1 MYFTFPCPR
10 CQKNL
15 KVREELEGRQ
25 CRCPFCGGSITI
37 SMPSAEP
44 AAEEERSVEQSVG
57 REQSVPAPP
66 PLPSGRLAVQPVVSG
81 AAPSVAV
88 ERTDVG
94 LARGGLLGL
103 LLSALFL
110 AAMYPLRAFY
120 AGQLFFDRGWVPF
133 AEVLC
138 FGWAVAILAQKWRM
152 LKRQRAAM
160 LIDLLPEELSR
171 DITVENLHKF
181 ERHIRG
187 LPREAVGSILVSR
200 VLRGLEHFRVRRSAP
215 EVATILASQSE
226 IDADSVDSSFTLLH
240 VFIWAIP
247 ILGFLGTVIG
257 ISGAVG
263 QFSATLQSASD
274 IGALKESLNG
284 ITAGLGVAF
293 DTTLVA
299 LAMSI
304 LIMFPTSSL
313 QKAEGDLLAWV
324 DEYCNENFLKRL
336 NDGRE
341 GGADRGALSGP
352 GDLQRAIDHAL
363 APHHAELRAWTAR
376 LEAIGKTLT
385 DQVAEGWRE
394 INAQLEQRQQQQ
406 AGQALG
412 IGNLLAASEEQFRAL
427 AGEAQA
433 LRSRAAAAVA
443 ESGDVL
449 GRHFAGVAEGL
460 RGLNSV
466 LEKLGEQQVVV
477 QVQAPRRRW
486 RLFRW
491 WSGGGSDGR

>member
-37 SMPSAEP
+37 RMP
-44 AAEEERSVEQSVG
+44 AAEAAPEDEGPPGHLPGPERSA
-57 REQSVPAPP
+57 PTPP
-66 PLPSGRLAVQPVVSG
+66 PLPGEIRAQGPVPSGL
-81 AAPSVAV
+81 APSAKV

-94 LARGGLLGL
+94 FRRGALVGLV
-103 LLSALFL
+103 LSAVFL
-110 AAMYPLRAFY
+110 ALMYPLRGFY

-138 FGWAVAILAQKWRM
+138 CGWAVAILIEKWRM

-160 LIDLLPEELSR
+160 LIDLLPEELGR
-171 DITVENLHKF
+171 DIAVEGLHKF
-181 ERHIRG
+181 EQHIRS

-200 VLRGLEHFRVRRSAP
+200 VLRGLEHFRVRRSAS
-215 EVATILASQSE
+215 EVASILESQSG
-226 IDADSVDSSFTLLH
+226 IDSDSVDSSFTLLH

-257 ISGAVG
+257 ISQAVG

-299 LAMSI
+299 LTMSI

-341 GGADRGALSGP
+341 AGPARGAVVTP
-352 GDLQRAIDHAL
+352 GELQRAIDQAM
-363 APHHAELRAWTAR
+363 APHHAELRAWAVR
-376 LEAIGKTLT
+376 LEAIGGTIT
-385 DQVAEGWRE
+385 EQVAEAWRG
-394 INAQLEQRQQQQ
+394 INAQLEARQGQQ

-412 IGNLLAASEEQFRAL
+412 IGNLLAASQEQFSAL
-427 AGEAQA
+427 VQEAQA
-433 LRSRAAAAVA
+433 LRSRTEDAVA
-443 ESGDVL
+443 ASDDVL
-449 GRHFAGVAEGL
+449 ARHFAGIAQGL
-460 RGLNSV
+460 EGLNSV
-466 LEKLGEQQVVV
+466 LQRLGEKQVVV
-477 QVQAPRRRW
+477 QAPPRRG
-486 RLFRW
+486 W
-491 WSGGGSDGR
+491 WPFGRRSGSPSDGQ